1 MWTTILSPKSLT
13 PLSTP
18 LALYYKSYLAVAIGS
33 TVADRVIRYS
43 YAFSARM
50 DEGTTA
56 GVGEGTAPSL
66 DDESDD
72 LQNTLQSF
80 FYPTLGILR
89 GLAKAGFTEED
100 AEEIVADMVEFAP
113 EELVHRARS

>member
-33 TVADRVIRYS
+33 TLADKVIRYS
-43 YAFSARM
+43 FAFSARM
-50 DEGTTA
+50 DEVPDRVDMA
-56 GVGEGTAPSL
+56 GVN
-66 DDESDD
+66 D
-72 LQNTLQSF
+72 LHQTLQSF

-89 GLAKAGFTEED
+89 GLVRAGFPEEE
-100 AEEIVADMVEFAP
+100 AEDLITSMLDFAP
-113 EELVHRARS
+113 AELKHRAPFHP

>member
-33 TVADRVIRYS
+33 TLADKVIRYS

-50 DEGTTA
+50 DEAPERVDMLTTV
-56 GVGEGTAPSL
+56 GVDKQA
-66 DDESDD
+66 D
-72 LQNTLQSF
+72 LQQTLQSF

-89 GLAKAGFTEED
+89 GLVRAGFPEEE
-100 AEEIVADMVEFAP
+100 AEDLITSMLDFAP
-113 EELVHRARS
+113 EELRCRSRS